1 MTGVQTCALPI
12 SIITQAG
19 WRAGR
24 REGRQGGRGAVAQTR
39 NLLGSSRAGSNP
51 ADNDPFLSRPTSHIN
66 CPNTTTMPFE
76 SHHSIKLGN
85 IRLPGGGKKGKE
97 GGEGGKKKK
106 EEKRGEKRKKERKKE
121 K

>member
-1 MTGVQTCALPI
+1 
-12 SIITQAG
+12 
-19 WRAGR
+19 
-24 REGRQGGRGAVAQTR
+24 
-39 NLLGSSRAGSNP
+39 
-51 ADNDPFLSRPTSHIN
+51 
-66 CPNTTTMPFE
+66 MPFE

-121 K
+121 RKREGRDFYGPDLHHQCFLNVEVYQESQLKHYISIDIYME